1 MCQSFSEGLSQSYG
15 IPAAAWWTWDEPY
28 KISYGEYVRN
38 QAEKDTGK
46 TLPCKPM
53 IGKTLPCKLMIGK
66 ASVIR
71 TNSRECGPHATASWL
86 AAVSI

>member
-1 MCQSFSEGLSQSYG
+1 MCQSFPEGLSQSYG

-28 KISYGEYVRN
+28 KINYVEYVRN

-53 IGKTLPCKLMIGK
+53 IGK
-66 ASVIR
+66 ASPLQADDWEGFR
-71 TNSRECGPHATASWL
+71 DPHQLT
-86 AAVSI
+86 